1 MLLRGL
7 RSVFM
12 DCRTQSSWLLNLS
25 TNMLHQ
31 SCIITNENVLS
42 DWPVSDLPF
51 SLFKRSALS
60 MNAGLCMF
68 SAVYVHSCFI
78 RTETVLMWRSTLEM
92 LLPVSNAVS
101 PRENEWCGWSN
112 SVSYARFSN
121 STAALRKLLNRSMK
135 LYLKAWAVLYSD
147 VCLCVCLCGEMRILH
162 WWADGRQQF
171 SGDQGSGTL
180 ISHTHTHIHHHSPWP
195 I

>member
-1 MLLRGL
+1 
-7 RSVFM
+7 M
-12 DCRTQSSWLLNLS
+12 DCRAQSSWLLNLS

-78 RTETVLMWRSTLEM
+78 RIETVLMWRSTLEM
-92 LLPVSNAVS
+92 LPPVSNAVS
-101 PRENEWCGWSN
+101 PRENGWCGWSN

-121 STAALRKLLNRSMK
+121 STAALRKLLNRCMK
-135 LYLKAWAVLYSD
+135 LYLKAWAVLYS
-147 VCLCVCLCGEMRILH
+147 VCLCVWRDENPS
-162 WWADGRQQF
+162 F
-171 SGDQGSGTL
+171 VSGWQATVLWGPGLRYTDL
-180 ISHTHTHIHHHSPWP
+180 THTHIHYHSPWP